1 MACGERDALQR
12 RPRFTQGGLN
22 IGMRPTES
30 VNGLIGVADAEEPMP
45 VSGHQRP
52 HKGNLQRR
60 KVLYFVDQHIGPLAF
75 RFGLQAGQPVLQQIR
90 IVRKV
95 PLALGGVVTLL
106 QGGLFVRQGGEA
118 LRARDSSSH
127 TRLASAADRAL
138 ALANTLRAVS
148 SGSTAG
154 RASSAVPQWVRPER
168 ARVSAEA
175 AGRLPQGRVQGVP
188 GARRWRGG

>member
-1 MACGERDALQR
+1 M
-12 RPRFTQGGLN
+12 QGGLN

-60 KVLYFVDQHIGPLAF
+60 KVLYFVDQHVGPLAF

-106 QGGLFVRQGGEA
+106 QGGLFVRQGVEA
-118 LRARDSSSH
+118 LPGEGQ
-127 TRLASAADRAL
+127 LIPYASG
-138 ALANTLRAVS
+138 V
-148 SGSTAG
+148 GG
-154 RASSAVPQWVRPER
+154 
-168 ARVSAEA
+168 
-175 AGRLPQGRVQGVP
+175 GQGVGLGEHAP
-188 GARRWRGG
+188 GRFFGQHGWQGLLSGAPMG

>member
-1 MACGERDALQR
+1 
-12 RPRFTQGGLN
+12 
-22 IGMRPTES
+22 MRPTES

-60 KVLYFVDQHIGPLAF
+60 KVLYFVDQHVGPLAF

-90 IVRKV
+90 IVRKL

-106 QGGLFVRQGGEA
+106 QGGLFV
-118 LRARDSSSH
+118 RARDSSSH

-154 RASSAVPQWVRPER
+154 RASSAEALQWDR
-168 ARVSAEA
+168 ASACRVSA
-175 AGRLPQGRVQGVP
+175 
-188 GARRWRGG
+188 

>member
-1 MACGERDALQR
+1 
-12 RPRFTQGGLN
+12 
-22 IGMRPTES
+22 MRPTES

-60 KVLYFVDQHIGPLAF
+60 KVLYFVDQHVGPLAF

-95 PLALGGVVTLL
+95 PLALGGVVMFQ
-106 QGGLFVRQGGEA
+106 QGGLFGRQGAETLAGEGQ
-118 LRARDSSSH
+118 LIPY
-127 TRLASAADRAL
+127 ASAADRAL

-154 RASSAVPQWVRPER
+154 RASSAEALQWDR
-168 ARVSAEA
+168 ASACRVSA
-175 AGRLPQGRVQGVP
+175 
-188 GARRWRGG
+188 